1 MAEQASEAKSTEE
14 QQDERVE
21 PTVVIITGMSGAG
34 RTEAVHAFEDLG
46 FFCIDNLPPELIM
59 SIVSLANIPGQNE
72 GLRKLAIACPI
83 RTQSYYDQLVKELA
97 NLDEAGI
104 GYRLVFLDATDE
116 TLIARYNASPS
127 SA

>member
-83 RTQSYYDQLVKELA
+83 RTQIRS
-97 NLDEAGI
+97 
-104 GYRLVFLDATDE
+104 
-116 TLIARYNASPS
+116 ARFRS
-127 SA
+127 SW